1 MLSAVCRV
9 VCGPSGTTHGMYQ
22 ARAPPSQNGHC
33 STTIRPP
40 WLAPDDSPETA
51 TEHVKVVVET
61 MPVELTPLP
70 TARAVGATNLR
81 MPLYTDTQRAA
92 RSARPRQPCSN
103 SQPQRAAAGAHG
115 GKLGT
120 RLKRHAIEHSSS
132 LDVGHWQRALA
143 VEPT

>member
-1 MLSAVCRV
+1 M
-9 VCGPSGTTHGMYQ
+9 
-22 ARAPPSQNGHC
+22 
-33 STTIRPP
+33 
-40 WLAPDDSPETA
+40 
-51 TEHVKVVVET
+51 VEA
-61 MPVELTPLP
+61 MRVELTPLP
-70 TARAVGATNLR
+70 TARAVGATNMS
-81 MPLYTDTQRAA
+81 MPYSETQRAA